1 MEPVNNKPL
10 PKANVAVLVARFQLH
25 LLHQAHKELIDTAL
39 LNHSRVIIVL
49 GLSQVRGSIND
60 PLDFQ
65 TRKQMI
71 LESYPSTQYPNLSI
85 CYISDNPSD
94 EKWSKNL
101 DSIISTQCGPND
113 EVVLY
118 GSRDSFISYYSG
130 KYNTVELK
138 ANISISATEIRNQV
152 SQAPVSK
159 PEFRAGVIWGA
170 YQRYPLVYSTVD
182 VALIDPQENKILLG
196 RKSTD
201 SEQLLR
207 FPGGF
212 ADPLVDKSFEDS
224 AKRELREETG
234 INVTNVHCLGTTIV
248 NDWRYRDNPT
258 EKIFTHLYVGFYSMG
273 SIIAGDDLASV
284 QWVDLKNLNE
294 TRFVTEHVALFNMLK
309 TEFLDNRVTQDYI
322 KAKLGVGVAK

>member
-25 LLHQAHKELIDTAL
+25 MLHQAHTELIDTAL
-39 LNHSRVIIVL
+39 RNHSRVIIVL
-49 GLSQVRGSIND
+49 GLSQVKGSIND

-71 LESYPSTQYPNLSI
+71 LEAYPSTDYPNLSI
-85 CYISDNPSD
+85 CYIADNPSD
-94 EKWSKNL
+94 KKWSKNL
-101 DSIISTQCGPND
+101 DAIISAQCGPND

-130 KYNTVELK
+130 NYNTVELK
-138 ANISISATEIRNQV
+138 ATISISATEIRKQV
-152 SQAPVSK
+152 ANAPVSA
-159 PEFRAGVIWGA
+159 PDFRAGVIWGA
-170 YQRYPLVYSTVD
+170 YQRYPTVYSTVD
-182 VALIDPQENKILLG
+182 IALIDRPNNKILLG

-201 SEQLLR
+201 QFLR

-234 INVTNVHCLGTTIV
+234 INVTGVHCIGTTIV
-248 NDWRYRDNPT
+248 NDWRYRDNPN

-273 SIIAGDDLASV
+273 PIVAGDDLASV

-294 TRFVTEHVALFNMLK
+294 NLFVPEHVELFKMLK